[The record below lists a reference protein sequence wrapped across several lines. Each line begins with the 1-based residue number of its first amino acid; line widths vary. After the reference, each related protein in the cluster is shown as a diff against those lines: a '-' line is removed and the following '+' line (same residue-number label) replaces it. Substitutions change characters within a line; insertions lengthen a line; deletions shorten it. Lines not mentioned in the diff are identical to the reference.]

1 MKPTKITK
9 RAAVKRLRIWRYW
22 FSLLYLPILLGAIL
36 DSAGAQ
42 GLSSR
47 AITIVVPYSPGTGP
61 DVIARNIGEELQRR
75 WNQTIVIDN
84 KAGATGNIGTQI
96 VARAAPDGH
105 TLLMTSN
112 PFTANVSLFSNV
124 PYDPIKSFAPI
135 IGLGAGA
142 LALCVHPSVPANNVT
157 EFIAYARMRQGE
169 LNYGSPGI
177 GGPHHLA
184 MELLKQVTHIDIKHV
199 PYRGS
204 AGATQDIVGGHV
216 TGGFLSLSIAVPLA
230 QSNSLRILGVASRER
245 LPTAPE
251 LPTLAEQGLDGVEAE
266 LWFGL
271 LAPAGTPHEIIVRY
285 NEAINEI
292 VREPHVIELAA
303 RQSIEVRGGT
313 PQQLAEFL
321 ARDIATWRIVV
332 KEAGIKT
339 E

>member
-1 MKPTKITK
+1 MNRLGLRE
-9 RAAVKRLRIWRYW
+9 RAVV
-22 FSLLYLPILLGAIL
+22 LLCLPILLGAMPF
-36 DSAGAQ
+36 SAGAQ

-61 DVIARNIGEELQRR
+61 DVMARTIGEELQKR
-75 WNQTIVIDN
+75 WNQAIVIDN
-84 KAGATGNIGTQI
+84 KAGATGNIGTQM

-112 PFTANVSLFSNV
+112 PFTTNVSLFSNV

-142 LALCVHPSVPANNVT
+142 LALCVYPSLPANNAT
-157 EFIAYARMRQGE
+157 EFVAYATSHRGE

-184 MELLKQVTHIDIKHV
+184 MELLKQVTHIDIRHV

-216 TGGFLSLSIAVPLA
+216 SGGFLSLSIAAPLA
-230 QSNSLRILGVASRER
+230 RNNSLRILGIASKER
-245 LPTAPE
+245 VPTAPE
-251 LPTLAEQGLDGVEAE
+251 LPTLAEQGIDGVEAE

-271 LAPAGTPHEIIVRY
+271 LAPAGTPRDIVARY
-285 NEAINEI
+285 NSAINEI

-303 RQSIEVRGGT
+303 KQGIVVRGGT
-313 PQQLAEFL
+313 PEQLAEFL
-321 ARDIATWRIVV
+321 VRDIATWRAVV
-332 KEAGIKT
+332 KKAGIKA